1 MYNND
6 NDIFV
11 FRKYMLDDKTEDT
24 DNCLHA
30 AIDKLQTLY
39 PDKRVIVYDNLTIG
53 IETDSL
59 YSDSGI
65 DTYELGMV
73 DDEINAI
80 RNTRDGNVIT
90 FRM

>member
-11 FRKYMLDDKTEDT
+11 FRKYMLDDQTEDT